1 MKNILFSILTF
12 LAITSCSSSK
22 IIMYHYDNSRY
33 DDAEIDDTKLHY
45 FFNKKN
51 TSIKSFSLVSNNL
64 SRELNKIDIKIGSL
78 KDKDEFDFG
87 HYYYTFISKKDTLYS
102 DYDLNYWR
110 NKDKGVVYK
119 LNSKVKEEIKALL
132 IKNKE
137 VK

>member
-1 MKNILFSILTF
+1 MKNILFSTVTF
-12 LAITSCSSSK
+12 LAILSCSSTQ

-33 DDAEIDDTKLHY
+33 DDAEIDDTKLHV

-51 TSIKSFSLVSNNL
+51 TSIKSFSLISRNL
-64 SRELNKIDIKIGSL
+64 SKELNKINIKIDSL

-110 NKDKGVVYK
+110 DKDKGVVYK
-119 LNSKVKEEIKALL
+119 LNSKVKEEIKS
-132 IKNKE
+132 IINK
-137 VK
+137 K

>member
-1 MKNILFSILTF
+1 MKNIVFSIVTF

-22 IIMYHYDNSRY
+22 IIMYYYDNSRF

-51 TSIKSFSLVSNNL
+51 TSIKSLSVTSSHL
-64 SRELNKIDIKIGSL
+64 SRELNKINIKIDSL

-87 HYYYTFISKKDTLYS
+87 HYHYTFISKKDTLYS

-110 NKDKGVVYK
+110 NKDRGTGYK
-119 LNSKVKEEIKALL
+119 LNSKVKEEIRIIIDK
-132 IKNKE
+132 K
-137 VK
+137 